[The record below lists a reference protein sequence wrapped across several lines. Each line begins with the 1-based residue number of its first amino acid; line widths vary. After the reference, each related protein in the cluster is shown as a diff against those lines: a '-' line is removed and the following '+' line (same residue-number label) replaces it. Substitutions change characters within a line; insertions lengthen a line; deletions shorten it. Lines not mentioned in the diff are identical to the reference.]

1 MPSEF
6 LFEDAGASRDEMFN
20 ALVDSEGA
28 IPGLLFTYPPIPSWR
43 PVEAQLTPEE
53 RWEGSDR
60 FSHNLYI
67 HIPFCKQKCSFCYYS
82 VAVHAD
88 DEEIIWRYLRCLEM
102 EAERYAEVLAEKK
115 IETVFIGGGTPSRLN
130 EAQIEFLFDHVVRRF
145 DLSECREITYECS
158 PDSAT
163 AGRIEEMVRQGT
175 TRLSMGVQSLDP
187 EILKLSRR
195 SDTPDSV
202 ASTYYNMVDRGVR
215 NVNIDLIAGI
225 EREGL
230 SNMEKT
236 MAAVGHLDPLPAQ
249 ITLFTLSI
257 RERSINAKTMANE
270 RPLSRFRRSLA
281 LYRYAKRRMLDLGYW
296 QFSRNL
302 FPLTGEPIFHYQ
314 DNHWGHNGYVI
325 GLGASS
331 YSHSGSW
338 TYMNQFKYAEY
349 MELVEAGEMPVQ
361 KEFFLTPEESLRRH
375 LSLALKHQEL
385 DVDRFNSFYGEDAL
399 ALFET
404 ELEAMIAFGALERSG
419 DVLRY
424 RPGYVDLADRYL
436 RLIFS
441 RDVGE
446 QSIRAVEG
454 ASSRDAFSY
463 TV

>member
-1 MPSEF
+1 
-6 LFEDAGASRDEMFN
+6 
-20 ALVDSEGA
+20 
-28 IPGLLFTYPPIPSWR
+28 
-43 PVEAQLTPEE
+43 
-53 RWEGSDR
+53 
-60 FSHNLYI
+60 
-67 HIPFCKQKCSFCYYS
+67 
-82 VAVHAD
+82 
-88 DEEIIWRYLRCLEM
+88 
-102 EAERYAEVLAEKK
+102 
-115 IETVFIGGGTPSRLN
+115 
-130 EAQIEFLFDHVVRRF
+130 
-145 DLSECREITYECS
+145 
-158 PDSAT
+158 
-163 AGRIEEMVRQGT
+163 MVRQGT

-202 ASTYYNMVDRGVR
+202 ASTFYNMVDRGVR

-230 SNMEKT
+230 SNMERT
-236 MAAVGHLDPLPAQ
+236 MEAVGHLDPLPAQ

-270 RPLSRFRRSLA
+270 RPLNRFRRSLA

-302 FPLTGEPIFHYQ
+302 FPLTGEAIFHYQ

-331 YSHSGSW
+331 YSHSGNW

-349 MELVEAGEMPVQ
+349 MALVEAGEMPVQ

-385 DVDRFNSFYGEDAL
+385 DVARFNSFYGEDAL

-404 ELEAMIAFGALERSG
+404 ELDAMIAFGALERSG

-441 RDVGE
+441 REVGE
-446 QSIRAVEG
+446 ESIRAVEK